1 MENKVMEGLECSKCN
16 AKLSPEELK
25 DDKIAIC
32 KKCQSKRNNKIATIA
47 LIAAVSIGVLSS
59 FYFKD
64 HKELLGF
71 DGVKI
76 TDSTAVKQKLI
87 SLEADAAT
95 SVAPKIENIGETIT
109 DIESFKREMETSKL
123 IPSIGVL
130 YSLNNYNLAS
140 SSKSLLDYFVNKY
153 NESKSSNVFLIEGY
167 TCDLGSDEVNNL
179 ISKERAEVVKNYL
192 ISEGIAESKIEV
204 KWYGKNQFKT
214 GSNVDQNRI
223 EQRRSNISIVKTEN
237 AK

>member
-1 MENKVMEGLECSKCN
+1 MKNKVMEGLECSRCN

-25 DDKIAIC
+25 DDKKTIC
-32 KKCQSKRNNKIATIA
+32 KKCQAKKNKKIAIIA
-47 LIAAVSIGVLSS
+47 LLTVVSIGVLSS

-76 TDSTAVKQKLI
+76 TDSTAVKQKSI

-109 DIESFKREMETSKL
+109 DIESFKRKIETSKT

-130 YSLNNYNLAS
+130 YNLNNYNLTS

-153 NESKSSNVFLIEGY
+153 NESKSSNMFLIEGY
-167 TCDLGSDEVNNL
+167 TCDLGSEEVNNI

-192 ISEGIAESKIEV
+192 ISKGIAESKIEV

-223 EQRRSNISIVKTEN
+223 EQRRSNISIVRI
-237 AK
+237 